1 MLGID
6 STVVD
11 AVLNDWR
18 TAPIDERLR
27 AALGYL
33 EKLTL
38 APDTLTKADI
48 VHLHECGLTDEAI
61 YEAGYVC
68 FMFSII
74 VRLADAFEFE
84 VPNAKGAAKDGRYL
98 HTFGYNP
105 LPG

>member
-1 MLGID
+1 MDEDI
-6 STVVD
+6 VD
-11 AVLNDWR
+11 AVLKDWR

-38 APDTLTKADI
+38 APDSLVKADI
-48 VHLHECGLTDEAI
+48 IHLRECGLTDEAI
-61 YEAGYVC
+61 YEASYVC
-68 FMFSII
+68 LMFSTI

-98 HTFGYNP
+98 YTFGYKP